1 MKAFLIRLIHFGV
14 TGPELRR
21 ETSNPVDM
29 TSGTIGKTSS
39 MCTTSPFRRKCN
51 ELVLNFL
58 NM

>member
-14 TGPELRR
+14 TGPELEE

-39 MCTTSPFRRKCN
+39 RCTTSSFRKKIIN
-51 ELVLNFL
+51 
-58 NM
+58 